1 MLERDMGGPGPQFE
15 RVDDE
20 VLFRYVV
27 DPSNVIGP
35 RAATEKDRVDHPG
48 AWAEFEANE
57 RGEVQAA
64 PPTPKK
70 RQAKK

>member
-15 RVDDE
+15 RVDGK
-20 VLFRYVV
+20 VVFRYVV

-35 RAATEKDRVDHPG
+35 REATTKDKTDYAG

-64 PPTPKK
+64 PPKK
-70 RQAKK
+70 RPVRAKK